1 MLDAGKV
8 ILYHSSSNAIG
19 RRPLAAHAPS
29 GGGHGHPGHHH
40 HHDHGHA
47 HAAAG
52 SSAMVSA
59 LTMSAGARLAV
70 ACGLSAVLWLLV
82 LWAMG

>member
-1 MLDAGKV
+1 
-8 ILYHSSSNAIG
+8 
-19 RRPLAAHAPS
+19 
-29 GGGHGHPGHHH
+29 
-40 HHDHGHA
+40 
-47 HAAAG
+47 
-52 SSAMVSA
+52 MVSA